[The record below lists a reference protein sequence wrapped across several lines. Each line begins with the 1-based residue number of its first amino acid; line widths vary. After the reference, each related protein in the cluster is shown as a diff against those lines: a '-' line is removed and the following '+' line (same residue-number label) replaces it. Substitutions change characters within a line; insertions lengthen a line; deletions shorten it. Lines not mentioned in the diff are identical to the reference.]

1 MPEKKS
7 AIYFI
12 YQLRPTG
19 KIAGTEM
26 TDDFDD
32 FDGFV
37 DFFFKKKSLLELWV
51 TTFLPD

>member
-19 KIAGTEM
+19 KVAGTEM

-32 FDGFV
+32 F
-37 DFFFKKKSLLELWV
+37 
-51 TTFLPD
+51 FLKCNFINF